1 MRNDYPGLK
10 PLPFP
15 SCGLAARWEQL
26 SKHRS
31 SCSHVPRHF
40 SSPDCPLHPWTS
52 LSLQSGAS
60 FDLRAKQPLPLAR
73 GVQRWGLSLP
83 GAGTAHPAAGA
94 EGQPAVVSLTPVQP
108 SSLRILDVRLGY
120 FELGNGPAPLL
131 QRGQQ
136 RRWI

>member
-1 MRNDYPGLK
+1 MVG
-10 PLPFP
+10 
-15 SCGLAARWEQL
+15 AAEQTQEQL
-26 SKHRS
+26 LTRS
-31 SCSHVPRHF
+31 SALLLPGM
-40 SSPDCPLHPWTS
+40 SPPS
-52 LSLQSGAS
+52 LDISEPPNGAS
-60 FDLRAKQPLPLAR
+60 FDLRAKEPVPLAR
-73 GVQRWGLSLP
+73 GVQWWGLSLP

-94 EGQPAVVSLTPVQP
+94 GGQPAVVSLTPVQP